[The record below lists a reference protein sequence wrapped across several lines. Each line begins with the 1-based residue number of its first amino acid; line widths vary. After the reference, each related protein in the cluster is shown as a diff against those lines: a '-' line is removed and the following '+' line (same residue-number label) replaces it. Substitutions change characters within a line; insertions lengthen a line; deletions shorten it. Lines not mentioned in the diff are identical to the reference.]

1 MIKTKRL
8 VNNVKITLIIY
19 YSNIK
24 YGLNLE
30 NFGAEN
36 KRVYIK
42 FKNEKQIF
50 FWIDWINN

>member
-1 MIKTKRL
+1 MIKIKRL